1 MFRSTRRGTYFF
13 QKKNKTGI
21 VHYLTDKGVLLFHLQ
36 RENFVL
42 YTSRYSTVGCVSC
55 VVKVIKQRRRI
66 QGIKKKKNKK
76 ERERWANVRKEK
88 ERGRKESE

>member
-1 MFRSTRRGTYFF
+1 M
-13 QKKNKTGI
+13 
-21 VHYLTDKGVLLFHLQ
+21 
-36 RENFVL
+36 
-42 YTSRYSTVGCVSC
+42 SC